1 VQIVEINGQ
10 RYVKLL
16 SNFRTNGGPQLELIL
31 DRNSTVSK
39 SICSRDYVTLSALK
53 KVNRSQLYR
62 IPNNINLNNFE
73 SVAIWCRQFNVTFG
87 YATI

>member
-1 VQIVEINGQ
+1 MQIVEINGQ